1 MAASLIKAEAALF
14 TQNKIRIS
22 EKQERI
28 TTMKEQQHFRTR
40 AYGRTELAQL
50 YSPSLAPS
58 AAWRRLAEW
67 IDRYPGLAERLAATG
82 YQPGSRSWTPAQVA
96 MIVEAIGEP

>member
-1 MAASLIKAEAALF
+1 
-14 TQNKIRIS
+14 
-22 EKQERI
+22 
-28 TTMKEQQHFRTR
+28 MKGQQQFRVK

-50 YSPSLAPS
+50 YSPTLAPG

-67 IDRYPGLAERLAATG
+67 IDRYPGLTVRLAASG
-82 YQPGSRSWTPAQVA
+82 YRPGSRSWTPAQVA